1 MFFFNVINIYD
12 FFYTYIH
19 YDTIIKF
26 INILF
31 FIINVIYV
39 LYRYGDEFAVDEVDL
54 DLLNRKMRRAFYDN
68 VSPRFFYAIG
78 TPLDVTYER
87 CCVKLCCVRLCC
99 RFCCV
104 NRKWNFDPTKND
116 LRIDALLKTSRSAAV
131 HDSNS
136 IEPSKIVRKCEQMFK
151 YSNDTC
157 GLLKLKWYV
166 IIFLYI
172 TKLFLFF

>member
-1 MFFFNVINIYD
+1 
-12 FFYTYIH
+12 
-19 YDTIIKF
+19 
-26 INILF
+26 
-31 FIINVIYV
+31 
-39 LYRYGDEFAVDEVDL
+39 
-54 DLLNRKMRRAFYDN
+54 MRRAFYDN

-99 RFCCV
+99 RFCCI
-104 NRKWNFDPTKND
+104 NRKWNFDPIKND

-136 IEPSKIVRKCEQMFK
+136 IERSKIVRKCEQMFK

-166 IIFLYI
+166 NHILILQSYFYFSNSFFSAFSFFFLCFL
-172 TKLFLFF
+172 LFQGIYFGPLFYFCCSLGCLSSMDCCQWYKR